1 MVSQDKISMC
11 PDPRSWKMSTE
22 KDGDELFQHGKDA
35 LAVPDVPAA
44 TKYFSDAAAVSS
56 STATQIDG

>member
-1 MVSQDKISMC
+1 
-11 PDPRSWKMSTE
+11 MSTE

-56 STATQIDG
+56 STATQTDG